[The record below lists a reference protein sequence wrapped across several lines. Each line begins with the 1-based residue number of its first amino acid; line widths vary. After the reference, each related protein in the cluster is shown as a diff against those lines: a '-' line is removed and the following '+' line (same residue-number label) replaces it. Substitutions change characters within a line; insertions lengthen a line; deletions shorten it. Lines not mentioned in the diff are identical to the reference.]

1 MLDDLRNSGLSRTLS
16 EFLADFGDLVQK
28 ELRLVRAEV
37 SEKIGARLQGVI
49 WMAAGG
55 VFALVAVL
63 FFLSGVV
70 FSLIALGFS
79 PYLSCFLVAGLL
91 AILAVILFSYG
102 RTSLAKDL
110 LPSRAVRQLNEDIK
124 TVKEQLI

>member
-49 WMAAGG
+49 WMVVGG
-55 VFALVAVL
+55 VFALVAAL
-63 FFLSGVV
+63 FLLAGIV
-70 FSLIALGFS
+70 FSLIAWGLS
-79 PYLSCFLVAGLL
+79 PYLSCFLVAAAL
-91 AILAVILFSYG
+91 AILAVILFTYG
-102 RTSLAKDL
+102 RSSLAEDF
-110 LPSRAVRQLNEDIK
+110 LPSRTVRQLNEDIK